1 MRLRE
6 RGISV
11 TQATLSRDIRELGLV
26 KRTADGAYR
35 SVDALAIGDP
45 GDAEAGLARA
55 TAEYLRNQEVVGHM
69 IVLRTDPGQAQTLA
83 VAIDRAHLREIVGT
97 IAGDDTILVVARD
110 DDGGSTAG
118 AALATKS
125 RRICSSRI
133 ILGTSRA
140 ISIHNSSEY
149 GISRRFRRRS
159 ESAGEGTSCN
169 GSALRPPLSQCAIG
183 SGCNLAPRAA
193 PMSLG

>member
-1 MRLRE
+1 MKAYRQSVVRELVEREPITSQEQLRVRLRE
-6 RGISV
+6 RGIAV

-35 SVDALAIGDP
+35 SVDALANGDP

-97 IAGDDTILVVARD
+97 IAGDDTILVICRQPGEAQGVAEHLMD
-110 DDGGSTAG
+110 
-118 AALATKS
+118 
-125 RRICSSRI
+125 
-133 ILGTSRA
+133 
-140 ISIHNSSEY
+140 
-149 GISRRFRRRS
+149 
-159 ESAGEGTSCN
+159 
-169 GSALRPPLSQCAIG
+169 LRVEA
-183 SGCNLAPRAA
+183 
-193 PMSLG
+193 